1 MRAELYGLIFD
12 TPAITF
18 YLWSPWRASML
29 EHRLFEAIGH
39 LPNVEIEQEGDEF
52 RVHIDDGKTWR
63 TALQNIERIMK
74 GWQEE
79 AGSGEERRTWYWL
92 IDGDTDAHGYDHAG
106 ERACLWAGIR
116 ICLDRSNPGES
127 DKREDLD
134 MESFGLQIWREDE
147 KPTRRQ

>member
-1 MRAELYGLIFD
+1 MRAELYGLIFE
-12 TPAITF
+12 TPAVTF

-39 LPNVEIEQEGDEF
+39 LPGVEIEKEGDEF
-52 RVHIDDGKTWR
+52 RLNVEDAKTWR
-63 TALQNIERIMK
+63 AAVQNIERIMK

-92 IDGDTDAHGYDHAG
+92 IDGDTDAHGYDHTG

-116 ICLDRSNPGES
+116 LCLDRSNPGEV

-134 MESFGLQIWREDE
+134 MESFGVQIWRESE
-147 KPTRRQ
+147 SPARR